1 MMEREQLRTVSTV
14 EAVSTALEEDI
25 YALRYEM
32 GEKIKETDLVLRFNV
47 SRNTIREAL
56 AYLTSKGLLEKV
68 TNKGIYVKEIMAAD
82 IVEIFHLRQLLEAE
96 AIREIIASGEVP
108 QRLHALADAVS
119 ERDPEKE
126 RIANLNADM
135 AFHEGLVEAAGSK
148 RLTRCIRDF

>member
-1 MMEREQLRTVSTV
+1 
-14 EAVSTALEEDI
+14 
-25 YALRYEM
+25 
-32 GEKIKETDLVLRFNV
+32 
-47 SRNTIREAL
+47 
-56 AYLTSKGLLEKV
+56 
-68 TNKGIYVKEIMAAD
+68 MAAD